1 MLIRNCLPADAE
13 HEAAVYNAAAA
24 RLPGFRPVTP
34 DQVRRAAT
42 TRVTDPTTRLGAEV
56 DGRLV
61 GYVVYEPTGRVHHP
75 WCLPGHEAMAHRL
88 FTTALRSLADRKV
101 TRAFAG
107 CRGDWADQ
115 VEFFEDH
122 GFVKAREVVN
132 FTQSI
137 ADLPTMFQRPGLNI
151 TLARPEDMPGI
162 EALVP
167 GFLRLRGAALAD
179 YLFKNPAF
187 PADAVFV
194 LRRKDGTVQGVGVLV
209 DDASYASVDGLDPRA
224 PTFWTGAFGSE
235 GLTGKRVNGLF
246 SFLAAAEKEAGLI
259 GQDLLWYGT
268 SRMET
273 NTFEFL
279 AAQAATD
286 APHLL
291 RFYERYFQK
300 QGSFPVFER
309 EIGDISW
316 SRF

>member
-24 RLPGFRPVTP
+24 KLPGFRPVTP

-42 TRVTDPTTRLGAEV
+42 ARATDPTCRLGAEV
-56 DGRLV
+56 DGRFV
-61 GYVVYEPTGRVHHP
+61 GYVAYEPTGRVHHP
-75 WCLPGHEAMAHRL
+75 WCLPGNEAMSHRL
-88 FTTALRSLADRKV
+88 FTSALGALADRKL
-101 TRAFAG
+101 TRAFAA
-107 CRGDWADQ
+107 CRADWVDH
-115 VEFFEDH
+115 VEFFDDH

-151 TLARPEDMPGI
+151 TLVKPEDMAGI

-167 GFLRLRGAALAD
+167 GFLRLRGTALAD
-179 YLFKNPAF
+179 YLLKNPAF
-187 PADAVFV
+187 PADAVYV
-194 LRRKDGTVQGVGVLV
+194 LRRKDGSPQGVGILIE
-209 DDASYASVDGLDPRA
+209 DGTYAGVDGLDPRA
-224 PTFWTGAFGSE
+224 PAFWSGAFGAE
-235 GLTGKRVNGLF
+235 GLAGKRVTGLF
-246 SFLAAAEKEAGLI
+246 SFVTAPEKDAGLI

-268 SRMET
+268 SRMESS
-273 NTFEFL
+273 TFEFL

-286 APHLL
+286 VPHLL

-316 SRF
+316 SQF